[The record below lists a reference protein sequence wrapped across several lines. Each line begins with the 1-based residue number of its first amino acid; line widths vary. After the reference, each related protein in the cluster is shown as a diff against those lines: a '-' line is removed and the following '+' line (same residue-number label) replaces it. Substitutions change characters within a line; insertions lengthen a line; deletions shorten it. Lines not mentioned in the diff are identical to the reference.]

1 MIKDMENIINFI
13 SIDCQYKL
21 EFFFCYWTLRSMAAS
36 LTKVIC
42 LLLNHTKFLQSPSID
57 KLDLITK
64 F

>member
-13 SIDCQYKL
+13 SIDRQYKL
-21 EFFFCYWTLRSMAAS
+21 EFFCYWTFRSMAAS

-42 LLLNHTKFLQSPSID
+42 LLLNHTKFLQSQSID